1 MPYEEKAKAAQP
13 KRAHDVS
20 LKSRRRLLLSGVEEV
35 ESFDEHEIVM
45 QTTEGS
51 LTLRGEGLCVGGLST
66 ETGELSVEGLVT
78 ELCYE
83 DTAPRGGFWARLFH

>member
-1 MPYEEKAKAAQP
+1 MSYEEKAKAAPP

-20 LKSRRRLLLSGVEEV
+20 MKSRRRLLLSGVEEV

-51 LTLRGEGLCVGGLST
+51 LTLHGEGLCVGELST

-78 ELCYE
+78 ELRYE